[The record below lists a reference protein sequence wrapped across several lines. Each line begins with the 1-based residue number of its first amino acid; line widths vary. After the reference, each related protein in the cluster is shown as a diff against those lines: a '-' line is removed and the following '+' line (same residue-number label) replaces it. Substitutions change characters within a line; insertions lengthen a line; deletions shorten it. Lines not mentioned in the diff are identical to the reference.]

1 MEGKGMP
8 TSCHIISLKND
19 YMVIPKLTHDDE
31 LSLRMTLFEAGTNDT
46 WWTTVITMLAS
57 RVNLILYEI
66 PFPTL
71 LNGIILHT
79 PYYDNARFTSMC
91 LEAMA
96 DARGLKVDIIEACN
110 RSKKKAPAKHQSL
123 RSVDPYPINRSSI
136 SYRVQSVG
144 KPESSNRCLRS
155 SYQA

>member
-8 TSCHIISLKND
+8 MSCHIISLKKY

-91 LEAMA
+91 MEAME
-96 DARGLKVDIIEACN
+96 DA
-110 RSKKKAPAKHQSL
+110 
-123 RSVDPYPINRSSI
+123 
-136 SYRVQSVG
+136 
-144 KPESSNRCLRS
+144 
-155 SYQA
+155 